1 MHGLSRT
8 AGQTF
13 IPSRHSFSL
22 LHWVAYDIRRRH
34 TARRT
39 TCGSHNSPALLHVSS
54 HTSPNPHR
62 TRQFDVCVTLYDCS
76 PSLHALVPSPWTR
89 RAAWISVCCLDIR
102 EPHVPTVQSS
112 LLSMFPFAAC
122 GIPSPLS
129 LNKSTPEYAFRF
141 ASVRLCYRS
150 VLLTFSETGVLLS
163 GAHRE
168 VRVPCRR

>member
-76 PSLHALVPSPWTR
+76 PSLRALVPSPWSR
-89 RAAWISVCCLDIR
+89 RAAWISVCHLGVR
-102 EPHVPTVQSS
+102 KPHVPTVQSS
-112 LLSMFPFAAC
+112 LLSVFPFAAC
-122 GIPSPLS
+122 GIPRRRYHQAS
-129 LNKSTPEYAFRF
+129 LSTPEYAFRF

-150 VLLTFSETGVLLS
+150 VSLTFS
-163 GAHRE
+163 
-168 VRVPCRR
+168 